1 MKGKK
6 TAYICCVYF
15 GERRSPIER
24 YLQDR
29 LCLLKEQIKT
39 LETFKHSLDR
49 IVFVFNLE
57 KEHSSLNAIWMN
69 NEEMLRLISD

>member
-1 MKGKK
+1 MKGKR

-39 LETFKHSLDR
+39 LETFKHSLGR
-49 IVFVFNLE
+49 I
-57 KEHSSLNAIWMN
+57 S
-69 NEEMLRLISD
+69 